1 MSKAKEKRPVDTIMI
16 GKKKFIRG
24 MKKPSKLPKYKF
36 PADFF
41 AVEKK
46 AEPVKDSD
54 K

>member
-1 MSKAKEKRPVDTIMI
+1 MSKAKEKRPVDVIMV
-16 GKKKFIRG
+16 GKNKFKRG
-24 MKKPSKLPKYKF
+24 MKKPLKLPKYKF

-46 AEPVKDSD
+46 AEPIKDSD